1 MELCFTDNPEIEQ
14 VTPTG
19 TPAAPGKQRS
29 QVMLTVLHLSSL
41 IFPSSL
47 ELPILLLSSLFLSV
61 LTICPS
67 LTLFLIMTD
76 KLQTKFQVLS
86 KQNHP

>member
-14 VTPTG
+14 ATPAG

-29 QVMLTVLHLSSL
+29 QVMLTVLRLL
-41 IFPSSL
+41 LFFPL
-47 ELPILLLSSLFLSV
+47 ELHILLLSSLFLSV